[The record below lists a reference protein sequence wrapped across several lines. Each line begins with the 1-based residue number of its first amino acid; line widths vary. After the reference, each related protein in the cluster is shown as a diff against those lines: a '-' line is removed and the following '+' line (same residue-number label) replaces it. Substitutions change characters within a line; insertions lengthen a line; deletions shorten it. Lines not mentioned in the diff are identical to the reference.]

1 MKVYKFGNAALK
13 DSKALA
19 LAVETVREESPEIIV
34 VSAMGSTA
42 LDLGRAASAAQD
54 RKEYLDILEGI
65 RAFHKKV
72 AEETLGSQAYAPA
85 MEEMDKILPELRD
98 LLHGVQL
105 LKDLSTRTL
114 DQILSFGERLSA
126 LLFSFAMNSRGIPAL
141 VADSRDF
148 ICTDAHFG
156 QARCLEGDSKS
167 LIRAAFQDMGAK
179 KVVVTG
185 FLGATKEGYTTTLGQ
200 GGREFVACML
210 GASLDAEEVQI
221 WTDAA
226 GMLTADS
233 ALVPDA
239 FPIEEISYEEAL
251 EMTHF
256 GARVLSPASLHP
268 VMMAGI
274 PVRIRDCRNP
284 SSRGTRIV
292 ARARPS
298 DFPVRGLASI
308 PAVALLSIHGLGLPG
323 VTGIAGR
330 MFGALAAAKINV
342 ILITQASSELSIC
355 CAIDPGDAAEGR
367 AALSEEFSLEI
378 EAGLIAAPEVDE
390 GLSVI
395 AVVGEQ
401 MRQRTGIAGRVFTA
415 LGRNGVNVVAIAQ
428 GSSELNI
435 SIVTYARDRA
445 KALNVIHDAFFL
457 AGIRTVNLFLAGAGL
472 IGKTLLSQIQ
482 SQAKKLLEQHS
493 TRIKIAGI
501 INSRSMVIDPK
512 GIPVEKWK
520 ARLEEGECADL
531 AAFVD
536 LMKAMNLPSA
546 CFCDCTASD
555 TPPKFYEGIFAA
567 SISIVTPNKRANAGP
582 ADRYRALL
590 AKAREKDVVY
600 GYETTVGAG
609 LPVIGTL
616 HDLVACGDSISRIE
630 AVLSGTIS
638 YIFNNLKAGLAF
650 SSLVLDAKAKGYTEP
665 DPRDD
670 LGAVDIA
677 RKTLI
682 LAREAGF
689 ALDYKDIAIQPLIPE
704 QLVKVPSVDEF
715 LALLPGADAAM
726 DEKVAA
732 AASRGKVLRYVA
744 TITPEGAALRL
755 QEYGPESPFFNLSG
769 TDNLVMFSTARYSSN
784 PLVVRGPGA
793 GAEVTAGG
801 VFADI
806 LKTAQSYL

>member
-1 MKVYKFGNAALK
+1 MKIYKFGTSALE
-13 DSKALA
+13 DSEALVRA
-19 LAVETVREESPEIIV
+19 IRIVEEECPEIIV
-34 VSAMGSTA
+34 VSAMGSTSE
-42 LDLGRAASAAQD
+42 DLRRAAEAAQD
-54 RKEYLDILEGI
+54 RNDCAAILEQI
-65 RAFHKKV
+65 RSFHERIARENLPQAAL
-72 AEETLGSQAYAPA
+72 AEA
-85 MEEMDKILPELRD
+85 MARLDEILPELRD

-114 DQILSFGERLSA
+114 DQILSFGERISA
-126 LLFSFAMNSRGIPAL
+126 MLFSLAIRSSGAGSR

-148 ICTDAHFG
+148 ILTDAHFG
-156 QARCLEGDSKS
+156 QARCMEEESKP
-167 LIRAAFQDMGAK
+167 LIRSAFRDLSGGK
-179 KVVVTG
+179 TVVTG
-185 FLGATKEGYTTTLGQ
+185 YLGATKEGYTTTLGR

-210 GASLDAEEVQI
+210 GASLGADEVHI

-233 ALVPDA
+233 SLVPDA
-239 FPIEEISYEEAL
+239 FPIEEISFQEAL

-274 PVRIRDCRNP
+274 PVRIRDFRNP
-284 SSRGTRIV
+284 ADKGTRIV
-292 ARARPS
+292 ARAKPS
-298 DFPVRGLASI
+298 DYPVRGLASI
-308 PAVALLSIHGLGLPG
+308 PSVALLSIHGLGLPG

-330 MFGALAAAKINV
+330 MFGALAAARINV

-355 CAIDPGDAAEGR
+355 CAIDPREAESGST
-367 AALSEEFSLEI
+367 ALAEEFAMEI
-378 EAGLIAAPEVDE
+378 RAGLIAPPEVDE
-390 GLSVI
+390 GMSVI

-401 MRQRTGIAGRVFTA
+401 MRQRTGISGRVFTA
-415 LGRNGVNVVAIAQ
+415 LGRNGINVVAIAQ

-435 SIVTYARDRA
+435 SIVTYSRDRA

-457 AGIRTVNLFLAGAGL
+457 AGIRTVNLFLAGTGL
-472 IGKTLLSQIQ
+472 IGRTLLGQIE

-501 INSRSMVIDPK
+501 INSRSMVVDPR
-512 GIPVEKWK
+512 GIPATDWRL
-520 ARLEEGECADL
+520 RLEEGESADMG
-531 AAFVD
+531 AFVD
-536 LMKAMNLPSA
+536 LMKALNLPSA
-546 CFCDCTASD
+546 CFCDCTASEI
-555 TPPKFYEGIFAA
+555 PPKYYEGVFDA

-582 ADRYRALL
+582 IERYKILMAR
-590 AKAREKDVVY
+590 AREKDVVY

-616 HDLVACGDSISRIE
+616 HDLVACGDSISRVE

-638 YIFNNLKAGLAF
+638 YIFNNLRQGRSF
-650 SSLVLDAKAKGYTEP
+650 SSLVLEAKEKGYTEP

-670 LGAVDIA
+670 LGALDIA

-689 ALDYKDIAIQPLIPE
+689 PIEYENISIQALIPG
-704 QLVKVPSVDEF
+704 QLAKAPNVEEF
-715 LALLPGADAAM
+715 LRRLPDVDQIM
-726 DEKVAA
+726 EEKVAA
-732 AASRGKVLRYVA
+732 AAAKGKVLRYVA
-744 TITPEGAALRL
+744 AITPGSATLTLR
-755 QEYGPESPFFNLSG
+755 EYGPESPFFNLSG
-769 TDNLVMFSTARYSSN
+769 TDNLVMFTTARYSMN